1 VKILLICDCPLS
13 IRDRIPRL
21 RDSVDSLGFS
31 FGIMPSESGRHFL
44 AVATG
49 RPIARRQSPL
59 EKTSGFTLIE
69 LLLAMAVLALMAVMM
84 LSVTSS
90 AQKIAKQTTSR
101 TEQFREGRRAFE
113 RINQRLSQA
122 TLNTYWDYVDSS
134 GRPRT
139 TSNATTFTPFKYARM
154 SELRY
159 LQTNSSSLTAPGGG
173 TMVGNSV
180 FFQAPLGKSETNS
193 LAGLNSL
200 LNTTGFYIKKSD
212 DSALRPATVSASK
225 TRYRLFE
232 LTEPAENLTIYS
244 LTSGNATTT
253 STAWFTTPLAVT
265 GNSRRLADNIVALLF
280 EAQYL
285 DPDPNSVKKPPY
297 YDYTSAPTS
306 AGVSSNQ
313 TQTIRENNLPPT
325 VRVTMI
331 ALDEPSARR
340 VAEESITLTDATDDT
355 SLATL
360 EKNLTDSRL
369 NYRKFQSTVSIGSSK
384 WSSR

>member
-1 VKILLICDCPLS
+1 VKILLIGNCPLS
-13 IRDRIPRL
+13 IRDGIPRL

-31 FGIMPSESGRHFL
+31 CGIMASERGRHFL

-49 RPIARRQSPL
+49 RPIARRQSLL
-59 EKTSGFTLIE
+59 EKPSGFTLIE
-69 LLLAMAVLALMAVMM
+69 LLLAMSVLALMAVMM

-122 TLNTYWDYVDSS
+122 TLNTYWDYVDSGGS
-134 GRPRT
+134 PRVAGNT
-139 TSNATTFTPFKYARM
+139 AFTPFKYARM

-180 FFQAPLGKSETNS
+180 FFQAPLGKSDTLS
-193 LAGLNSL
+193 GLNSL

-212 DSALRPATVSASK
+212 DSVLRPATVSASK

-232 LTEPAENLTIYS
+232 LTEAAESLTIYS
-244 LTSGNATTT
+244 LTSGNAATT
-253 STAWFTTPLAVT
+253 STAWFTTPLAVL

-280 EAQYL
+280 QAQYQ
-285 DPDPNSVKKPPY
+285 NASG
-297 YDYTSAPTS
+297 TPTS
-306 AGVSSNQ
+306 AFNYTSTPRGLSSQ
-313 TQTIRENNLPPT
+313 PIEENNLPPN

-331 ALDEPSARR
+331 ALDETSARR

-355 SLATL
+355 SLALL

-369 NYRKFQSTVSIGSSK
+369 NYRKFQSTVSIGPSK

>member
-1 VKILLICDCPLS
+1 
-13 IRDRIPRL
+13 
-21 RDSVDSLGFS
+21 
-31 FGIMPSESGRHFL
+31 MPSESGNHFL
-44 AVATG
+44 AVATD
-49 RPIARRQSPL
+49 RPIANRQSPI

-139 TSNATTFTPFKYARM
+139 TSNATTFTPNKYARI

-159 LQTNSSSLTAPGGG
+159 LQTNASSLTAPGGG

-180 FFQAPLGKSETNS
+180 FFQAPLGKSDTLS
-193 LAGLNSL
+193 GLNSL

-253 STAWFTTPLAVT
+253 STAWFTTPLAVL

-280 EAQYL
+280 QAQYQ
-285 DPDPNSVKKPPY
+285 NASG
-297 YDYTSAPTS
+297 TPTS
-306 AGVSSNQ
+306 AFNYTSVPRGAA
-313 TQTIRENNLPPT
+313 TQPIEENNLPPN

-340 VAEESITLTDATDDT
+340 VAEESITLTDATDDA

-360 EKNLTDSRL
+360 EKNLTDNRL
-369 NYRKFQSTVSIGSSK
+369 NYRKFQSTVSIGPAK

>member
-1 VKILLICDCPLS
+1 MKILLIGDCPLS
-13 IRDRIPRL
+13 IRDGIPRL

-232 LTEPAENLTIYS
+232 LTEPAESLTIYS

-253 STAWFTTPLAVT
+253 STAWFTTPLAAP
-265 GNSRRLADNIVALLF
+265 GNSHRLADNIVALLF
-280 EAQYL
+280 QAQYK
-285 DPDPNSVKKPPY
+285 DASGTPTAAFNYS
-297 YDYTSAPTS
+297 SAPRGTAS
-306 AGVSSNQ
+306 Q
-313 TQTIRENNLPPT
+313 PIEENNLPPN

-331 ALDEPSARR
+331 ALDETSARR
-340 VAEESITLTDATDDT
+340 VVDDPNIILPDATDDT
-355 SLATL
+355 SLAIL
-360 EKNLTDSRL
+360 EQYLTDNRL
-369 NYRKFQSTVSIGSSK
+369 NYRKFQSTVSIGPSK

>member
-1 VKILLICDCPLS
+1 
-13 IRDRIPRL
+13 
-21 RDSVDSLGFS
+21 
-31 FGIMPSESGRHFL
+31 MPSERDRHFL

-59 EKTSGFTLIE
+59 EKPSGFTLIE

-122 TLNTYWDYVDSS
+122 TLNSYWDYVDSS

-139 TSNATTFTPFKYARM
+139 TSNATTFIPFKYARI

-253 STAWFTTPLAVT
+253 STAWYTTPLAVT

-280 EAQYL
+280 QAQYQ
-285 DPDPNSVKKPPY
+285 NASG
-297 YDYTSAPTS
+297 TPTS
-306 AGVSSNQ
+306 AFNYTSTPRGLSSQ
-313 TQTIRENNLPPT
+313 PIEENNLPPT

-340 VAEESITLTDATDDT
+340 VADESIPLTDVLNDDLNPATPN
-355 SLATL
+355 SLGAL
-360 EKNLTDSRL
+360 EKNLTDNRL
-369 NYRKFQSTVSIGSSK
+369 NYRKFQSTVSIGPSK

>member
-1 VKILLICDCPLS
+1 MKILLIGDCPLS
-13 IRDRIPRL
+13 IRDGIPRL

-49 RPIARRQSPL
+49 GPIALRQSPF
-59 EKTSGFTLIE
+59 EKPSGFTLIE

-180 FFQAPLGKSETNS
+180 FFQAPLGKSDTLS
-193 LAGLNSL
+193 GLNSL
-200 LNTTGFYIKKSD
+200 LNTTGFYIKRSD

-232 LTEPAENLTIYS
+232 LTEPAESLTIYS
-244 LTSGNATTT
+244 LTSGNPITT
-253 STAWFTTPLAVT
+253 STAWYTTPLAVT

-280 EAQYL
+280 QAQYK
-285 DPDPNSVKKPPY
+285 DASGTPTAAFNYSSVPR
-297 YDYTSAPTS
+297 
-306 AGVSSNQ
+306 GLSSQ
-313 TQTIRENNLPPT
+313 PIEENNLPPT

-331 ALDEPSARR
+331 ALDETSARR

-355 SLATL
+355 SLALL

-369 NYRKFQSTVSIGSSK
+369 NYRKFQSTVSIGPSK

>member
-1 VKILLICDCPLS
+1 
-13 IRDRIPRL
+13 
-21 RDSVDSLGFS
+21 
-31 FGIMPSESGRHFL
+31 MPSERGNHFL
-44 AVATG
+44 DVVTG
-49 RPIARRQSPL
+49 RQIARRQSPV
-59 EKTSGFTLIE
+59 EKRSGFTLIE
-69 LLLAMAVLALMAVMM
+69 ILLAMSVLALMAVMM
-84 LSVTSS
+84 LSITSS
-90 AQKIAKQTTSR
+90 AQKIVKETTAR
-101 TEQFREGRRAFE
+101 TEQFREGRRAFD

-122 TLNTYWDYVDSS
+122 TLNSYWDYVNSS
-134 GRPRT
+134 GTPRVAG
-139 TSNATTFTPFKYARM
+139 NATFTPARYARI

-159 LQTNSSSLTAPGGG
+159 LQTNASSLTAPGGG

-193 LAGLNSL
+193 LAGLDSL
-200 LNTTGFYIKKSD
+200 LNTTGFYIKRSD

-232 LTEPAENLTIYS
+232 LTEPAESLTIYS
-244 LTSGNATTT
+244 LTSGNSTTT

-280 EAQYL
+280 QAQYQ
-285 DPDPNSVKKPPY
+285 NASG
-297 YDYTSAPTS
+297 TPTS
-306 AGVSSNQ
+306 AFNYTSTPRGLSSQ
-313 TQTIRENNLPPT
+313 PIEENNLPPT

-340 VAEESITLTDATDDT
+340 VADGNITLTDATDEA

-360 EKNLTDSRL
+360 EKNLTDNRL
-369 NYRKFQSTVSIGSSK
+369 NYRKFQSTVSIGPSK

>member
-1 VKILLICDCPLS
+1 
-13 IRDRIPRL
+13 
-21 RDSVDSLGFS
+21 
-31 FGIMPSESGRHFL
+31 MPSEKDQHCL

-49 RPIARRQSPL
+49 RQIDRRQSPI

-122 TLNTYWDYVDSS
+122 TLNTYWDYVDSD
-134 GRPRT
+134 GRPRAG
-139 TSNATTFTPFKYARM
+139 NATFTPNKYARI

-159 LQTNSSSLTAPGGG
+159 LQTNASSLTAPGGG

-180 FFQAPLGKSETNS
+180 FFQAPLGKSDTTS

-200 LNTTGFYIKKSD
+200 LNTVGFFIEKGSD
-212 DSALRPATVSASK
+212 STLRPPTVAASK

-232 LTEPAENLTIYS
+232 LTEPSENLTIYS
-244 LTSGNATTT
+244 LTSGNSTTA
-253 STAWFTTPLAVT
+253 SSAWFTTPLAVP
-265 GNSRRLADNIVALLF
+265 GNSHRLADNIVALLF
-280 EAQYL
+280 QAQYK
-285 DPDPNSVKKPPY
+285 DASGTPTAAFNYS
-297 YDYTSAPTS
+297 SAPRG
-306 AGVSSNQ
+306 AA
-313 TQTIRENNLPPT
+313 TQPIEENNLPPN
-325 VRVTMI
+325 VRVIMI

-340 VAEESITLTDATDDT
+340 VAEESITLTDATDET
-355 SLATL
+355 SLESL
-360 EKNLTDSRL
+360 EKNLTDNRL
-369 NYRKFQSTVSIGSSK
+369 NYRKFESTVSIGPAK

>member
-1 VKILLICDCPLS
+1 VKIFLIGDCPLS
-13 IRDRIPRL
+13 IRDGIPRL
-21 RDSVDSLGFS
+21 RDTVESLGFS
-31 FGIMPSESGRHFL
+31 FGIMPSERGNRFL
-44 AVATG
+44 AVATE
-49 RPIARRQSPL
+49 RPIARRQSPI
-59 EKTSGFTLIE
+59 EKTSGFSLIE

-139 TSNATTFTPFKYARM
+139 TSNATTFTPNIYARM

-180 FFQAPLGKSETNS
+180 FFQAPLGKSDTLS
-193 LAGLNSL
+193 GLNSL

-212 DSALRPATVSASK
+212 DSALRPATVSESK

-253 STAWFTTPLAVT
+253 STAWYTTPLAVT

-280 EAQYL
+280 QAQYQ
-285 DPDPNSVKKPPY
+285 NASG
-297 YDYTSAPTS
+297 TPTS
-306 AGVSSNQ
+306 AFNYTSTPRGLSSQ
-313 TQTIRENNLPPT
+313 PIEENNLPPT
-325 VRVTMI
+325 VRVAMI
-331 ALDEPSARR
+331 ALDETSARR

-355 SLATL
+355 SLALL

-369 NYRKFQSTVSIGSSK
+369 NYRKFQSTVSIGPSK

>member
-1 VKILLICDCPLS
+1 MKIFLIGDCPLS

-21 RDSVDSLGFS
+21 RDTVDSLGFF
-31 FGIMPSESGRHFL
+31 FGIMPSKRGNRFL
-44 AVATG
+44 AVATE
-49 RPIARRQSPL
+49 RPIARRQSPI
-59 EKTSGFTLIE
+59 EKTSGFSLIE

-139 TSNATTFTPFKYARM
+139 TSNATTFTPNKYARM

-180 FFQAPLGKSETNS
+180 FFQAPLGKSDTLS
-193 LAGLNSL
+193 GLNSL

-253 STAWFTTPLAVT
+253 STAWFTTPLAEL

-280 EAQYL
+280 QAQYQ
-285 DPDPNSVKKPPY
+285 NASG
-297 YDYTSAPTS
+297 TPTS
-306 AGVSSNQ
+306 AFNYTSTPRGLSSQ
-313 TQTIRENNLPPT
+313 PIEENNLPPT

-331 ALDEPSARR
+331 ALDETSARR
-340 VAEESITLTDATDDT
+340 VVDENITLTDATDDT

-360 EKNLTDSRL
+360 EENLTNEGL
-369 NYRKFQSTVSIGSSK
+369 NYRKFQSTVSIGPSK

>member
-1 VKILLICDCPLS
+1 VKILLIGNCPLS
-13 IRDRIPRL
+13 IRDGIPRL

-31 FGIMPSESGRHFL
+31 CGIMASERGNHFL
-44 AVATG
+44 VVATG

-59 EKTSGFTLIE
+59 EKPSGFTLIE

-122 TLNTYWDYVDSS
+122 TLNSYWDYVDSS

-139 TSNATTFTPFKYARM
+139 TSNATTFIPFKYARI

-180 FFQAPLGKSETNS
+180 FFQAPLGKSDTLS
-193 LAGLNSL
+193 GLNSL

-232 LTEPAENLTIYS
+232 LTEPAESLTIYS
-244 LTSGNATTT
+244 LTSGNATIT

-280 EAQYL
+280 QAQYQ
-285 DPDPNSVKKPPY
+285 NASG
-297 YDYTSAPTS
+297 TPTS
-306 AGVSSNQ
+306 AFNYTSTPRGLSSQ
-313 TQTIRENNLPPT
+313 PIEENNLPPN

-331 ALDEPSARR
+331 ALDETSARR
-340 VAEESITLTDATDDT
+340 VAEESNTLTDATDDT
-355 SLATL
+355 SLALL
-360 EKNLTDSRL
+360 EKNLTDNRL
-369 NYRKFQSTVSIGSSK
+369 NYRKFQSTVSIGPSK

>member
-1 VKILLICDCPLS
+1 
-13 IRDRIPRL
+13 
-21 RDSVDSLGFS
+21 
-31 FGIMPSESGRHFL
+31 MPSEKDQHCL

-49 RPIARRQSPL
+49 RQISRRQSPI

-69 LLLAMAVLALMAVMM
+69 LLLAMSVLALMAVMM

-122 TLNTYWDYVDSS
+122 TLNTYWDYVDED
-134 GRPRT
+134 GDPRVAG
-139 TSNATTFTPFKYARM
+139 NANFIPFKYARI

-180 FFQAPLGKSETNS
+180 FFQAPLGKSDTLS
-193 LAGLNSL
+193 GLNSL
-200 LNTTGFYIKKSD
+200 LNTTGFYIKRSD
-212 DSALRPATVSASK
+212 DSALRPATVPTSK

-232 LTEPAENLTIYS
+232 LTEPSENLTIYS
-244 LTSGNATTT
+244 LTSGNATTA
-253 STAWFTTPLAVT
+253 STAWFTTPLAAP
-265 GNSRRLADNIVALLF
+265 GNSHRLADNIVALLF
-280 EAQYL
+280 QAQYK
-285 DPDPNSVKKPPY
+285 DADGKPIAKFNY
-297 YDYTSAPTS
+297 SSAPR
-306 AGVSSNQ
+306 GEE
-313 TQTIRENNLPPT
+313 TQPIEENNLPPN
-325 VRVTMI
+325 VRVIMI

-340 VAEESITLTDATDDT
+340 VADENITLTEATDKD
-355 SLATL
+355 SLESL
-360 EKNLTDSRL
+360 EKNLTDNRL
-369 NYRKFQSTVSIGSSK
+369 NYRKFESTVSIGPAK

>member
-1 VKILLICDCPLS
+1 VKIFLIGDCPLS

-21 RDSVDSLGFS
+21 RDTVDSLGFF
-31 FGIMPSESGRHFL
+31 FGIMPSKRSNRFL
-44 AVATG
+44 AVATE
-49 RPIARRQSPL
+49 RPIARRQSPI
-59 EKTSGFTLIE
+59 EKTSGFSLIE

-139 TSNATTFTPFKYARM
+139 TSNATTFTPNKYARM

-180 FFQAPLGKSETNS
+180 FFQAPLGKSDTLS
-193 LAGLNSL
+193 GLNSL

-212 DSALRPATVSASK
+212 DSALRPATVSESK

-253 STAWFTTPLAVT
+253 STAWYTTPLAEL

-280 EAQYL
+280 QAQYH
-285 DPDPNSVKKPPY
+285 NASG
-297 YDYTSAPTS
+297 TPTS
-306 AGVSSNQ
+306 AFNYSSTPRGLSSQ
-313 TQTIRENNLPPT
+313 PIEENNLPPN

-331 ALDEPSARR
+331 ALDETSARR
-340 VAEESITLTDATDDT
+340 VVDENITLTDATDDT
-355 SLATL
+355 SLAKL
-360 EKNLTDSRL
+360 EENLTDKGL
-369 NYRKFQSTVSIGSSK
+369 NYRKFQSTVSIGPSK

>member
-1 VKILLICDCPLS
+1 
-13 IRDRIPRL
+13 
-21 RDSVDSLGFS
+21 
-31 FGIMPSESGRHFL
+31 MPSEKGQHCL
-44 AVATG
+44 AEATG
-49 RPIARRQSPL
+49 RQIARRQSPI

-69 LLLAMAVLALMAVMM
+69 LLLAMSVLALMAVMM

-122 TLNTYWDYVDSS
+122 TLNSYWDYVDSS

-139 TSNATTFTPFKYARM
+139 TSNATTFIPFKYARI

-159 LQTNSSSLTAPGGG
+159 LQTNSSPLTAPGGG

-193 LAGLNSL
+193 LVGLNSL

-232 LTEPAENLTIYS
+232 LTEPAESLTIYS

-280 EAQYL
+280 QAQYMI
-285 DPDPNSVKKPPY
+285 PDPSDPNKTVPKSSFTYSSTPI
-297 YDYTSAPTS
+297 S
-306 AGVSSNQ
+306 AGTSGNQ
-313 TQTIRENNLPPT
+313 TITENNLPPT

-331 ALDEPSARR
+331 ALDETSARR
-340 VAEESITLTDATDDT
+340 VVDDPNITLPDATDDT

-360 EKNLTDSRL
+360 EQYLTIKGL
-369 NYRKFQSTVSIGSSK
+369 NYRKFQSTVSIGPSK

>member
-1 VKILLICDCPLS
+1 VKILLIGDCPLS
-13 IRDRIPRL
+13 IRDGIPRL

-49 RPIARRQSPL
+49 RPIALRQSPI
-59 EKTSGFTLIE
+59 EKPSGFTLIE

-139 TSNATTFTPFKYARM
+139 TSNATTFTPNKYARI

-159 LQTNSSSLTAPGGG
+159 LQTNASSLTAPGGG

-180 FFQAPLGKSETNS
+180 FFQAPLGKSDTLS
-193 LAGLNSL
+193 GLNSL

-232 LTEPAENLTIYS
+232 LTEPAESLTIYS
-244 LTSGNATTT
+244 LTSGNAATT
-253 STAWFTTPLAVT
+253 STAWFTTPLAVL

-280 EAQYL
+280 QAQYQNASGT
-285 DPDPNSVKKPPY
+285 PNSAFNY
-297 YDYTSAPTS
+297 
-306 AGVSSNQ
+306 SSVPRGAA
-313 TQTIRENNLPPT
+313 TQPIEENNLPPN

-340 VAEESITLTDATDDT
+340 VAEESITLTDATDDA

-369 NYRKFQSTVSIGSSK
+369 NYRKFQSTVSIGPAK

>member
-1 VKILLICDCPLS
+1 MKILLIVNCPLS
-13 IRDRIPRL
+13 IRDGIPRL

-31 FGIMPSESGRHFL
+31 CGIMPSERGNHFL
-44 AVATG
+44 PVATG

-139 TSNATTFTPFKYARM
+139 TSNATTFTPNKYARM

-180 FFQAPLGKSETNS
+180 FFQAPLGKSDTLS
-193 LAGLNSL
+193 GLNSL

-232 LTEPAENLTIYS
+232 LTEPAESLTIYS

-280 EAQYL
+280 QAQYQ
-285 DPDPNSVKKPPY
+285 NASG
-297 YDYTSAPTS
+297 TPTS
-306 AGVSSNQ
+306 AFNYTSTPRGLSSQ
-313 TQTIRENNLPPT
+313 PIEENNLPPT

-331 ALDEPSARR
+331 ALDETSARR
-340 VAEESITLTDATDDT
+340 VVDENITLTDATDDT

-360 EKNLTDSRL
+360 EENLTNEGL
-369 NYRKFQSTVSIGSSK
+369 NYRKFQSTVSIGPSK

>member
-1 VKILLICDCPLS
+1 VKIFLIGDCPLS
-13 IRDRIPRL
+13 IRDGIPRL
-21 RDSVDSLGFS
+21 RDTVESLGFS
-31 FGIMPSESGRHFL
+31 FGIMPSERGNRFL
-44 AVATG
+44 AVATE
-49 RPIARRQSPL
+49 RPIARRQSPI
-59 EKTSGFTLIE
+59 EKTSGFSLIE

-139 TSNATTFTPFKYARM
+139 TSNATTFTPNIYARM

-173 TMVGNSV
+173 PMVGNSV
-180 FFQAPLGKSETNS
+180 FFQAPLGKSDTLS
-193 LAGLNSL
+193 GLNSL

-212 DSALRPATVSASK
+212 DSALRPATVSESK

-253 STAWFTTPLAVT
+253 STAWYTTPLAVT

-280 EAQYL
+280 QAQYQ
-285 DPDPNSVKKPPY
+285 NASG
-297 YDYTSAPTS
+297 TPTS
-306 AGVSSNQ
+306 AFNYTSTPRGLSSQ
-313 TQTIRENNLPPT
+313 PIEENNLPPT
-325 VRVTMI
+325 VRVAMI
-331 ALDEPSARR
+331 ALDETSARR

-355 SLATL
+355 SLALL

-369 NYRKFQSTVSIGSSK
+369 NYRKFQSTVSIGPSK

>member
-1 VKILLICDCPLS
+1 MKILFIGDCPLS
-13 IRDRIPRL
+13 IRDGIPRL
-21 RDSVDSLGFS
+21 RDSVDSLGFF
-31 FGIMPSESGRHFL
+31 FGIMPSKRGNRFL

-59 EKTSGFTLIE
+59 EKTSGFSLIE

-180 FFQAPLGKSETNS
+180 FFQAPLGKSDTLS
-193 LAGLNSL
+193 GLNSL

-232 LTEPAENLTIYS
+232 LTEPAESLTIYS

-280 EAQYL
+280 QAQYQ
-285 DPDPNSVKKPPY
+285 NASG
-297 YDYTSAPTS
+297 TPTS
-306 AGVSSNQ
+306 AFNYTSTPRGLSSQ
-313 TQTIRENNLPPT
+313 PIEENNLPPN

-331 ALDEPSARR
+331 ALDETSARR

-355 SLATL
+355 SLALL

-369 NYRKFQSTVSIGSSK
+369 NYRKFQSTVSIGPSK

>member
-1 VKILLICDCPLS
+1 
-13 IRDRIPRL
+13 
-21 RDSVDSLGFS
+21 
-31 FGIMPSESGRHFL
+31 MPSEKDQHCL
-44 AVATG
+44 AEATG
-49 RPIARRQSPL
+49 RQIDRRQSPI

-122 TLNTYWDYVDSS
+122 TLNTYWDYVDKD
-134 GRPRT
+134 GKPRVAG
-139 TSNATTFTPFKYARM
+139 NATFTPNKYFRI

-159 LQTNSSSLTAPGGG
+159 LQTNASSLTAPGGG

-180 FFQAPLGKSETNS
+180 FFQAPLGKSDTTS

-200 LNTTGFYIKKSD
+200 LNTVGFFIEKGSD
-212 DSALRPATVSASK
+212 STLRPPTVAASK

-232 LTEPAENLTIYS
+232 LTEPAESLTIYS
-244 LTSGNATTT
+244 LTSGNSTTA
-253 STAWFTTPLAVT
+253 SSAWFTTPLAAP
-265 GNSRRLADNIVALLF
+265 GNSHRLADNIVALLF
-280 EAQYL
+280 QAQYSI
-285 DPDPNSVKKPPY
+285 PNNTNGTSTPTSSFLY
-297 YDYTSAPTS
+297 SSAPIS
-306 AGVSSNQ
+306 AGTSGNQ
-313 TQTIRENNLPPT
+313 TITENNLPPN
-325 VRVTMI
+325 VRVIMI

-340 VAEESITLTDATDDT
+340 VAEGSITLTDATDET
-355 SLATL
+355 SLESL
-360 EKNLTDSRL
+360 EKNLTDNRL
-369 NYRKFQSTVSIGSSK
+369 NYRKFESTVSIGPAK

>member
-1 VKILLICDCPLS
+1 MKILLIGDCPLS

-21 RDSVDSLGFS
+21 RDTVDSLGF
-31 FGIMPSESGRHFL
+31 FLGIMPSKRGNRFL
-44 AVATG
+44 AVATE
-49 RPIARRQSPL
+49 RPIARRQSPI
-59 EKTSGFTLIE
+59 EKTSGFSLIE

-122 TLNTYWDYVDSS
+122 TLNSYWDYVDSS

-139 TSNATTFTPFKYARM
+139 TSNATTFTPNKYARM

-180 FFQAPLGKSETNS
+180 FFQAPLGKSDTLS
-193 LAGLNSL
+193 GLNSL

-212 DSALRPATVSASK
+212 DSALRPATVSESK

-253 STAWFTTPLAVT
+253 STAWYTTPLAEL

-280 EAQYL
+280 QAQYQ
-285 DPDPNSVKKPPY
+285 NASG
-297 YDYTSAPTS
+297 TPTS
-306 AGVSSNQ
+306 AFNYTSTPRGLSSQ
-313 TQTIRENNLPPT
+313 PIEENNLPPT

-331 ALDEPSARR
+331 ALDETSARR
-340 VAEESITLTDATDDT
+340 VVDENITLTDATDDT

-360 EKNLTDSRL
+360 EENLTEKGL
-369 NYRKFQSTVSIGSSK
+369 NYRKFQSTVSIGPSK

>member
-1 VKILLICDCPLS
+1 MKILLIGNCPLS
-13 IRDRIPRL
+13 IRDGSPRL

-31 FGIMPSESGRHFL
+31 CGIMPSEKGNRFL
-44 AVATG
+44 AVATE
-49 RPIARRQSPL
+49 RPIARRQSPI
-59 EKTSGFTLIE
+59 EKTSGFSLIE

-139 TSNATTFTPFKYARM
+139 TSNATTFTPNKYARM

-180 FFQAPLGKSETNS
+180 FFQAPLGKSDTLS
-193 LAGLNSL
+193 GLNSL

-244 LTSGNATTT
+244 LTSGNPTTT
-253 STAWFTTPLAVT
+253 STAWYTTPLAEL

-280 EAQYL
+280 QAQYQ
-285 DPDPNSVKKPPY
+285 NASG
-297 YDYTSAPTS
+297 TPTS
-306 AGVSSNQ
+306 AFNYTSTPRGLSSQ
-313 TQTIRENNLPPT
+313 PIEENNLPPT

-331 ALDEPSARR
+331 ALDETSARR
-340 VAEESITLTDATDDT
+340 VVDENITLTDATDDT

-360 EKNLTDSRL
+360 EENLTEKGL
-369 NYRKFQSTVSIGSSK
+369 NYRKFQSTVSIGPSK

>member
-1 VKILLICDCPLS
+1 VKILFIGDCPLS
-13 IRDRIPRL
+13 IRDGIPRL
-21 RDSVDSLGFS
+21 RDSVDSLGFF
-31 FGIMPSESGRHFL
+31 FGIMPSKRGNRFL

-59 EKTSGFTLIE
+59 EKTSGFSLIE

-180 FFQAPLGKSETNS
+180 FFQAPLGKSDTLS
-193 LAGLNSL
+193 GLNSL

-232 LTEPAENLTIYS
+232 LTEPAESLTIYS

-280 EAQYL
+280 QAQYQ
-285 DPDPNSVKKPPY
+285 NASG
-297 YDYTSAPTS
+297 TPTS
-306 AGVSSNQ
+306 AFNYTSTPRGLSSQ
-313 TQTIRENNLPPT
+313 PIEENNLPPN

-331 ALDEPSARR
+331 ALDETSARR

-355 SLATL
+355 SLALL

-369 NYRKFQSTVSIGSSK
+369 NYRKFQSTVSIGPSK

>member
-1 VKILLICDCPLS
+1 MKIFLIGDCPLS

-21 RDSVDSLGFS
+21 RDTVDSLGFF
-31 FGIMPSESGRHFL
+31 FGIMPSKRGNRFL
-44 AVATG
+44 AVATE
-49 RPIARRQSPL
+49 RPIARRQSPI
-59 EKTSGFTLIE
+59 EKTSGFSLIE

-139 TSNATTFTPFKYARM
+139 TSNATTFTPNKYARM

-180 FFQAPLGKSETNS
+180 FFQAPLGKSDTLS
-193 LAGLNSL
+193 GLNSL

-212 DSALRPATVSASK
+212 DSALRPATVSESK

-244 LTSGNATTT
+244 LTSGNPTTT
-253 STAWFTTPLAVT
+253 STAWYTTPLAVT

-280 EAQYL
+280 QAQYQ
-285 DPDPNSVKKPPY
+285 NASG
-297 YDYTSAPTS
+297 TPTS
-306 AGVSSNQ
+306 AFNYTSTPRGLSSQ
-313 TQTIRENNLPPT
+313 PIEENNLPPT

-331 ALDEPSARR
+331 ALDETSARR
-340 VAEESITLTDATDDT
+340 VVDENITLTDATDDT

-360 EKNLTDSRL
+360 EENLTDKGL
-369 NYRKFQSTVSIGSSK
+369 NYRKFQSTVSIGPSK

>member
-1 VKILLICDCPLS
+1 MKILLIGDCPLS
-13 IRDRIPRL
+13 IRDGIPRL
-21 RDSVDSLGFS
+21 RDTVDSLGFS
-31 FGIMPSESGRHFL
+31 CGIMPSEKGNRFL
-44 AVATG
+44 AIATE
-49 RPIARRQSPL
+49 RPIARRQSPI
-59 EKTSGFTLIE
+59 EKTSGFSLIE

-139 TSNATTFTPFKYARM
+139 TSNATTFTPNKYARM

-180 FFQAPLGKSETNS
+180 FFQAPLGKSDTLS
-193 LAGLNSL
+193 GLNSL

-212 DSALRPATVSASK
+212 DSALRPATVSESK

-244 LTSGNATTT
+244 LTSGNPTTT
-253 STAWFTTPLAVT
+253 STAWYTTPLAEL

-280 EAQYL
+280 QAQYQ
-285 DPDPNSVKKPPY
+285 NASG
-297 YDYTSAPTS
+297 TPTS
-306 AGVSSNQ
+306 AFNYTSTPRGLSSQ
-313 TQTIRENNLPPT
+313 PIEENNLPPT

-331 ALDEPSARR
+331 ALDETSARR
-340 VAEESITLTDATDDT
+340 VVDENITLTDATDDT

-360 EKNLTDSRL
+360 EENLTEKGL
-369 NYRKFQSTVSIGSSK
+369 NYRKFQSTVSIGPSK

>member
-1 VKILLICDCPLS
+1 
-13 IRDRIPRL
+13 
-21 RDSVDSLGFS
+21 
-31 FGIMPSESGRHFL
+31 MPSERGNHFL
-44 AVATG
+44 AVATD
-49 RPIARRQSPL
+49 RPIANRQSPI

-122 TLNTYWDYVDSS
+122 TLNTYWDYVDNQ
-134 GRPRT
+134 GKPRVAG
-139 TSNATTFTPFKYARM
+139 NVNFTPFKYARM

-180 FFQAPLGKSETNS
+180 FFQAPLGKSDTLS
-193 LAGLNSL
+193 GLNSL
-200 LNTTGFYIKKSD
+200 LNTTGFYIKRSD

-244 LTSGNATTT
+244 LTSGNAATT
-253 STAWFTTPLAVT
+253 STAWFTTPLAVP
-265 GNSRRLADNIVALLF
+265 GNSHRLADNIVALLF
-280 EAQYL
+280 QAQYK
-285 DPDPNSVKKPPY
+285 DANGTPTAAFNYS
-297 YDYTSAPTS
+297 SAPRGAS
-306 AGVSSNQ
+306 
-313 TQTIRENNLPPT
+313 TQPIEENNLPPN

-355 SLATL
+355 SLASL
-360 EKNLTDSRL
+360 EKNLTDNRL
-369 NYRKFQSTVSIGSSK
+369 NYRKFQSTVSIGPSK

>member
-1 VKILLICDCPLS
+1 MKILLIGDCPLS
-13 IRDRIPRL
+13 IRDGIPRL

-49 RPIARRQSPL
+49 RPIALRQSPI
-59 EKTSGFTLIE
+59 EKPSGFTLIE

-139 TSNATTFTPFKYARM
+139 TSNATTFTPNKYARI

-159 LQTNSSSLTAPGGG
+159 LQTNASSLTAPGGG

-180 FFQAPLGKSETNS
+180 FFQAPLGKSDTLS
-193 LAGLNSL
+193 GLNSL

-232 LTEPAENLTIYS
+232 LTEPAESLTIYS
-244 LTSGNATTT
+244 LTSGNAATT
-253 STAWFTTPLAVT
+253 STAWFTTPLAVL

-280 EAQYL
+280 QAQYQNASGT
-285 DPDPNSVKKPPY
+285 PNSAFNY
-297 YDYTSAPTS
+297 
-306 AGVSSNQ
+306 SSVPRGAA
-313 TQTIRENNLPPT
+313 TQPIEENNLPPN

-340 VAEESITLTDATDDT
+340 VAEESITLTDATDDA

-369 NYRKFQSTVSIGSSK
+369 NYRKFQSTVSIGPAK